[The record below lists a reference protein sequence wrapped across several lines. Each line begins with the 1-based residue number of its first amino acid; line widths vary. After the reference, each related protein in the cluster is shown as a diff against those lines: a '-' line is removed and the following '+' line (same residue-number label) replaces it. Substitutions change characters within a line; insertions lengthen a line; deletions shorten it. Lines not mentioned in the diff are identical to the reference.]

1 MASRACLKHHYHQSR
16 RLGVC
21 CPAESP
27 LVVLSR
33 HQALAFG
40 NMHDLHSR
48 VNEAASVIAKKWPT
62 RPRVGLVLGSGL
74 GELADRI
81 ECEAEFAYSELPHFP
96 RSTAVGHRG
105 RLVCGNWL
113 GVPVVAMQ
121 GRFHLY
127 EGYSAQQV
135 AFPVRV
141 MQRLGIETLVLT
153 NAAGGLNP
161 GYERGDV
168 MVIDDH
174 VNLMFRNPL
183 VGVNDDELGPRFP
196 DMSAPYN
203 PKLVFTALSVA
214 RRNDFTCHRGV
225 YVGMLGPT
233 YETRAEYR
241 LARQLGG
248 DAVGMSTVPEVIAAR
263 HGGLRVLGI
272 STITNVCS
280 PDSIGVTTAED
291 VIAVAATAAE
301 KVRLLIEGAL
311 KKA

>member
-1 MASRACLKHHYHQSR
+1 MRQLRSKTEDAAR
-16 RLGVC
+16 
-21 CPAESP
+21 EI
-27 LVVLSR
+27 
-33 HQALAFG
+33 LA
-40 NMHDLHSR
+40 
-48 VNEAASVIAKKWPT
+48 KWPVS
-62 RPRVGLVLGSGL
+62 PRVGLVLGSGL

-81 ECEAEFAYSELPHFP
+81 EREAEFPYGDLPHFP

-105 RLVCGNWL
+105 RLVCGHWL

-135 AFPVRV
+135 TFPVRV

-161 GYERGDV
+161 SYQRGDV
-168 MVIDDH
+168 IVIDAH
-174 VNLMFRNPL
+174 LNLMFRNPL
-183 VGVNDDELGPRFP
+183 IGINDDELGPRFP
-196 DMSAPYN
+196 DMSAPYDGE
-203 PKLVFTALSVA
+203 LIDTALAVA
-214 RRNDFTCHRGV
+214 RHNDFACHRGV

-280 PDSIGVTTAED
+280 PDSLGVTTACD
-291 VIAVAATAAE
+291 VIAVAATAID
-301 KVRLLIEGAL
+301 KVQLLIEGVLNQELTANSR
-311 KKA
+311 